1 MWTCSLVPPNLRHD
15 QTSRL
20 LRFLFLMLS
29 AFSKRA
35 HNWLHCFSINLPM
48 SEISFWLHLSSNG
61 LLFADFV
68 LSPFPIVFFSLKFSS
83 LLSPYFIFI
92 YALPPLKGMFS
103 MRREFQTLH
112 CLVFAFD
119 NAHNGLGYLMLVDCV
134 NCRFN
139 LQMFNLQKRP
149 NVL

>member
-1 MWTCSLVPPNLRHD
+1 MRTCSLVPPNLRHD

-48 SEISFWLHLSSNG
+48 SDFIFHLMDSYSLILFYHLF
-61 LLFADFV
+61 LLF
-68 LSPFPIVFFSLKFSS
+68 FFSLKFSS

-103 MRREFQTLH
+103 MRREFQTFH